1 MKRIADYFLRR
12 KGSANIAKDRLQ
24 IIIAQERTEAT
35 NRPDYLPLLRQ
46 EILAVVAKYI
56 HVDMSQVSVDF
67 HRKDNN
73 SVLELNV
80 LLPENPQEV
89 RQAATQEA

>member
-1 MKRIADYFLRR
+1 MKRIAHYFLRK

-24 IIIAQERTEAT
+24 IIIAQERTDT
-35 NRPDYLPLLRQ
+35 TQRPDYLPLLRQ

-56 HVDMSQVSVDF
+56 HVDISQVSVDF

-80 LLPENPQEV
+80 LLPENPHAMRQQEHQSV
-89 RQAATQEA
+89 